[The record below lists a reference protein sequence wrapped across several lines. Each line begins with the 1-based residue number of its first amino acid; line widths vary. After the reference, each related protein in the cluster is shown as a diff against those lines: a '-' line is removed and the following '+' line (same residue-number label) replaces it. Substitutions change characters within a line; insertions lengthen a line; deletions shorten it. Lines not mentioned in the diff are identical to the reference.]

1 LGDQLIANL
10 VGRKDDV
17 AFHSIRQK
25 LLLLAFIPTVHRTT
39 SQVAASFPSLTRED
53 IAQHVFSVL
62 LEFLDSSELRAR
74 RSHLAFAV
82 ARKIRRS
89 AFRWA
94 IGESRHASEDLAA
107 PDAPVQYDLRASNQH
122 AQITLHRFLD
132 ACQRNGLLSKEER
145 LLLMKFKLEGA

>member
-1 LGDQLIANL
+1 KRLLLRTQGVAIGVGSLMIAASRCDCLICHLERTLVAEFSGDSSLQQFRVFSISIPALSTLMTPFELIDELHHHRTPDQKALGDQLIANL

-62 LEFLDSSELRAR
+62 LEFLDSSELRA
-74 RSHLAFAV
+74 
-82 ARKIRRS
+82 
-89 AFRWA
+89 
-94 IGESRHASEDLAA
+94 
-107 PDAPVQYDLRASNQH
+107 
-122 AQITLHRFLD
+122 
-132 ACQRNGLLSKEER
+132 
-145 LLLMKFKLEGA
+145 